1 MMAALW
7 NKSKN
12 VQVVET
18 LHVASTF
25 WTRFIGLLGRK
36 SLPKSEALLLRR
48 ANNIH
53 TCFMRFP
60 IDVVFVNKD
69 FVVKKISK
77 NVAPGILYLG
87 SWKSRHV
94 IECAAG
100 TVTEDKVS
108 VGDQLH
114 VDS

>member
-1 MMAALW
+1 MAVLW
-7 NKSKN
+7 NKTKN
-12 VQVVET
+12 LRVVED
-18 LHVASTF
+18 LHEAASF
-25 WTRFIGLLGRK
+25 WSRLKGLLGRT
-36 SLPKSEALLLRR
+36 SLPAHEALLLRR

-69 FVVKKISK
+69 FVVKKIAR
-77 NVAPGILYLG
+77 NVAPWHLYIG
-87 SWKSRHV
+87 SWNSKHV

-100 TVTEDKVS
+100 IAAIDKVS

-114 VDS
+114 VDC